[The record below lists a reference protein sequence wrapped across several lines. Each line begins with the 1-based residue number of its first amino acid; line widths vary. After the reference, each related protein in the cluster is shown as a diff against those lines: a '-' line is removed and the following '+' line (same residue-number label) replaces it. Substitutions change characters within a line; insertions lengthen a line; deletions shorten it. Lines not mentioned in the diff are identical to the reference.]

1 MADVSKGVQDN
12 CGIKIYFSCTENEDV
27 KFLQSLSKDTVMT
40 LGGMSIK
47 GLGATTSIREV
58 IVPALQRNEIL
69 ETTFTR
75 FHAFFIRDDGS
86 GYHAPTRI
94 VIQPPTTKEEYDRL
108 NATPLPKL
116 NFVTDANGKPA
127 SKDWKNAPVTP
138 EREAWLEAMRNV
150 IEEKRRSERGE
161 V

>member
-12 CGIKIYFSCTENEDV
+12 CGIKIYFSCTEHEDV
-27 KFLQSLSKDTVMT
+27 KFLQSLSKDKPEF

-94 VIQPPTTKEEYDRL
+94 VIRPPTTKEEYDRL

-116 NFVTDANGKPA
+116 NFVTDENGKPA

-138 EREAWLEAMRNV
+138 EREAWLEV